1 MKIPMA
7 SLALLMSTAPVLADE
22 VSEPL
27 DGVTVEDAIVWPAM
41 KGETTR
47 LEFRI
52 DNAGPMSRALIG
64 VSAPAAGEA
73 VLMLRG
79 IDGLARDA
87 PQLSILAGEELDLRS
102 SHTWVALRDLIEP
115 LDEGDTLAFDL
126 IFREGRAPAF
136 AHVHAR

>member
-1 MKIPMA
+1 MKT
-7 SLALLMSTAPVLADE
+7 SVALLAVLLGVAPVFADE

-27 DGVTVEDAIVWPAM
+27 DGVTIEDAIVWPAM

-52 DNAGPMSRALIG
+52 DNAGPISLALIG
-64 VSAPAAGEA
+64 ISAPTGGEA
-73 VLMLRG
+73 ELMLRG

-102 SHTWVALRDLIEP
+102 SHIWVALRDLIEP
-115 LDEGDTLAFDL
+115 LVEGDTLAFDL